1 VPDAAACCGGGGTF
15 FYEYPDISQK
25 MMAKKLTN
33 ARAAGADFWL
43 TDCPVCRINLHGSLS
58 EKDNLTV
65 IHLVTLI
72 SKGLGS

>member
-1 VPDAAACCGGGGTF
+1 MRQAAAAGGGTF
-15 FYEYPDISQK
+15 FYEYPEISQK
-25 MMAKKLTN
+25 MTAKKLAA

-58 EKDNLTV
+58 EQDTLTV
-65 IHLVTLI
+65 VHPVTLI